1 MDFSLTEEQQSF
13 QDMAKQF
20 AAEHFLPNAQRW
32 DMEEL
37 FPIEQLRKSA
47 ELGFAGIFVDPE
59 HGGCGL
65 RRLDAAII
73 FAALARGCV
82 TTTAYLTIHNMVAG
96 MIDKFG
102 SAEQKQR
109 WLPKLVSMEWLS
121 SYCLTEPGSGS
132 DAASLK
138 TTALLDGDEY
148 VLNGAKCFISGGG
161 VSDLY
166 LCMVRTGE
174 PGPRGISTIILEKDT
189 PGLSFGKLE
198 EKMGW
203 RSQPTTTV
211 SFDNCRVPVSN
222 RLGQE
227 GEGFKFAMMG
237 LDGGRINIAA
247 CSIGGAQAALDAALQ
262 YTQER
267 QQFGKPIAEF
277 QNTQFCLADM
287 ATELE
292 AAQLMAHRAAAALDA
307 GQSDAS
313 KHCAMAKRFAT
324 DVCYDIV
331 DQALQLHG
339 GYGYIKEYQ
348 VERIMRDLRVHR
360 ILEGTNEIMRLIIA
374 RKLLQSESR

>member
-1 MDFSLTEEQQSF
+1 MHFHLTQEQQSF
-13 QDMAKQF
+13 KDVARQF
-20 AAEHFLPNAQRW
+20 AEQHFLPSAQQW
-32 DMEEL
+32 DMQEI
-37 FPIEQLRKSA
+37 FPVEQMRQAA
-47 ELGFAGIFVDPE
+47 ELGFAGMFVSPDY
-59 HGGCGL
+59 GGCSL
-65 RRLDAAII
+65 SRLDAAII
-73 FAALARGCV
+73 FEALATGCV

-102 SAEQKQR
+102 SDEQKQR
-109 WLPKLVSMEWLS
+109 WLPKLVTMQWLS

-138 TTALLDGDEY
+138 TTATADGDEY
-148 VLNGAKCFISGGG
+148 IINGSKCFISGGG

-174 PGPRGISTIILEKDT
+174 AEPKGISTIIVEKDT

-203 RSQPTTTV
+203 RAQPTTTV
-211 SFDNCRVPVSN
+211 SFDNCRVPRSN
-222 RLGQE
+222 LLGQQ
-227 GEGFKFAMMG
+227 GEGFKFAMIG

-247 CSIGGAQAALDAALQ
+247 CSLGGAQAALDASLN

-267 QQFGKPIAEF
+267 KQFSKPIADF

-287 ATELE
+287 ATNLE
-292 AAQLMAHRAAAALDA
+292 AARLMTYRAATELD
-307 GQSDAS
+307 QTSFDAT

-324 DVCYDIV
+324 DICYEIV

-348 VERIMRDLRVHR
+348 IERILRDLRVHR

-374 RKLLQSESR
+374 RKLLQSGN